1 MEQIFRIIFYFCSN
15 HNKIRMKRIFLS
27 MLLVLT
33 GMALFPQV
41 NITVTFTAQD
51 VDSNYVQLKRVSI
64 TNLTKNWQ
72 ETIY

>member
-1 MEQIFRIIFYFCSN
+1 
-15 HNKIRMKRIFLS
+15 MKRIFLS